1 MHKRLRGVW
10 WGLLAGSMVGSA
22 QAVSLQVPEPG
33 YLSIDGVYYGYGLRD
48 PEPVPP
54 LNAVLSLLG
63 GDGFHLRSVFAL
75 GNCRRQDGSAATAVG
90 AGQPRLRFG
99 DAAPVEGEAGLALA
113 TSLPSGSASV
123 GMAVCKAAT
132 VLFLRSADGYVACAE
147 RIAFPFQR
155 GECPQLDA
163 SDPGFVFFGGF
174 D

>member
-1 MHKRLRGVW
+1 MRIGFRRVW
-10 WGLLAGSMVGSA
+10 WALLAGSVAGSA

-33 YLSIDGVYYGYGLRD
+33 YLAIDGVYYGYGLRD
-48 PEPVPP
+48 PAPVPP
-54 LNAVLSLLG
+54 VNAVLSLLG
-63 GDGFHLRSVFAL
+63 NDGFHLRSVFHL
-75 GNCRRQDGSAATAVG
+75 GDCRREDGTAVPIVG

-99 DAAPVEGEAGLALA
+99 DAGPVEGETGLALA
-113 TSLPSGSASV
+113 AGPGSGAASV

-132 VLFLRSADGYVACAE
+132 VLFLRSADGHVACAE

-155 GECPQLDA
+155 GECPRLDA